1 MATGTQPHINQQ
13 ISNGNSSEKSNKTS
27 PSTSQFHALNATQPF
42 MKLELIGSSTFP
54 INDANCQRLY
64 DLITIGALKLDL
76 NKNQDLR
83 REVLLKNTILGG
95 EKEVNRRQMRNLKRN
110 VQLRSKFMYKAFKH
124 LDKN

>member
-13 ISNGNSSEKSNKTS
+13 ISNGNSFAKSNETS
-27 PSTSQFHALNATQPF
+27 PSTSQFQALKATQPF